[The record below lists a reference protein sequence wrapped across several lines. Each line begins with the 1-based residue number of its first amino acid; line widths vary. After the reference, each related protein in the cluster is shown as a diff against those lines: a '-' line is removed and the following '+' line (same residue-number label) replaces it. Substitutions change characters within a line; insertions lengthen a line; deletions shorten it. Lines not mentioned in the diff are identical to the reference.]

1 MVIFTLSCRNAAK
14 LVYFW
19 RCKQDST
26 VSDDHWL
33 RYNYTFQGS
42 TPRWIILCLW
52 FMESVLCVTWGLGA
66 WSSAVSTTQSQFV
79 CSRILFH
86 GVIYE
91 INCTNLCSQW
101 MISAACHSSFCTVT
115 LRNRWMSTPSAGWS
129 FYLSSGTL
137 LYTEMLLGW
146 TGEDST
152 LDANTAWHKRKSC
165 DTYYQ
170 LLRCRNSV
178 CGWKTQSFSSLY
190 FLFFFFAFVIT

>member
-1 MVIFTLSCRNAAK
+1 
-14 LVYFW
+14 
-19 RCKQDST
+19 
-26 VSDDHWL
+26 
-33 RYNYTFQGS
+33 
-42 TPRWIILCLW
+42 
-52 FMESVLCVTWGLGA
+52 MESVLCVTWGLGA

-178 CGWKTQSFSSLY
+178 CGWKTQSFSLLY
-190 FLFFFFAFVIT
+190 FLFFFFLPLLLHKMTNNAFVCHQVFSDFLSEPLGYILCRYLSVCFFSL